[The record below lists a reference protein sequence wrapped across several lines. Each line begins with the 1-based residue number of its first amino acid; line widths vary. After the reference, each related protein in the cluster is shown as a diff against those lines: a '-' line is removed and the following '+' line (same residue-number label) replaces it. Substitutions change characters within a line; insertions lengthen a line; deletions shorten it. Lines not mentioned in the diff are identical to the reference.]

1 MGIFKKIKDGFESMK
16 RKYTKN
22 PLRSRVTALNREI
35 KKVKSYDAEYG
46 TNYTER
52 LQKHLTNQNVKFTA
66 KGQISVTDLKESTL
80 KMFEDAV
87 PSAKLWIEGQK
98 SQDKV
103 LSQQALLEAELHAAE
118 EDFKRWYET
127 SGSEKV
133 IAEDPEF
140 KEMLSLMGHNWHYG
154 RAPAYDLQYAAEML
168 AVGITDL
175 EDF

>member
-1 MGIFKKIKDGFESMK
+1 MGIIKKIKDGISKMK

-46 TNYTER
+46 TNYAER
-52 LQKHLTNQNVKFTA
+52 LQRHLTKQDVKFTA
-66 KGQISVTDLKESTL
+66 KGQISVTDLKEETL
-80 KMFEDAV
+80 KKFEEAV
-87 PSAKLWIEGQK
+87 PSARSWVEGQIA
-98 SQDKV
+98 QDRV

-118 EDFKRWYET
+118 ENFKRWYET
-127 SGSEKV
+127 AGAEKV
-133 IAEDPEF
+133 IGEDKEF
-140 KEMLSLMGHNWHYG
+140 KEMLSLMGSNWHYG